1 MTRKRLYLLRDFI
14 PNLSNNAEAIKPP
27 RYIFLDAVAL
37 IHIYNIDIDYFVLL
51 LYKMNNEN
59 VKYAEYDIKKQ
70 AVFDDIVNIKDE
82 SVRKKVRPTTEEIDE
97 LFEVENPQVR
107 ERYNNFHLNLFF
119 EFIIRLLELLEP
131 KKKEKIDTDERN
143 LKLIIMTGQFL
154 KPYLDSKHKKYL
166 AEGLHP
172 FLGELR
178 HYKALLTVNNPPYIE
193 KMRDLEEHFELN
205 DLEEFNLDKREKQG
219 SELKPVELPPPPPSE
234 NSNLPGNLNS
244 NVNSSGAL
252 EGRIRRKK
260 NKKKGSVKHG
270 NVKSGSNASK
280 KKRKRKSKNLRK

>member
-1 MTRKRLYLLRDFI
+1 
-14 PNLSNNAEAIKPP
+14 
-27 RYIFLDAVAL
+27 
-37 IHIYNIDIDYFVLL
+37 
-51 LYKMNNEN
+51 MNNEN